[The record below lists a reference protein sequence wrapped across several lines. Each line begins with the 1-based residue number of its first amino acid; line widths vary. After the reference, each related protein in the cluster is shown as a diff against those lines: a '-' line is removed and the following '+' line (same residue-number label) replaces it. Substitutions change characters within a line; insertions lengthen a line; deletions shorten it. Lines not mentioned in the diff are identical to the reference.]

1 MRISVMGKPKS
12 GPGAAQVLSV
22 TPSRKGSRTVLGEEN
37 MVASLR
43 GPVSLDAVGDAD
55 GVGLQVRC
63 PERSL
68 VKQQLQAHYPQAL
81 IEEVAPEDDPLRLKE
96 GEQAWSMRL
105 RIDGPEFVPLRTF
118 RDDDLLDAGSDP
130 LIALVGSMS
139 GLERGERVVASL
151 GLRSLGPNWADAHRM
166 RLARE
171 EAASRGP
178 APSSPGPGQVRGGTE
193 GVGLAVLGVMAL
205 IGLRMYTWMQSG
217 QTWKAVLL
225 ALALLFALGLVGWL
239 VARYKRG
246 RTVGAM
252 HDREQIREKLSRV
265 AFEAHLE
272 VTVVL
277 DEHGDEER
285 AVELL
290 EGVARAYC
298 HYDNAAGARF
308 MVGEVREVEPSLE
321 AGPPPRGLF
330 GRRDVLGVREVA
342 ALWHPPGEVDEMPLV
357 ERSGARMLLPRGRD
371 EQAGALV
378 GHALSGGRRPVYLG
392 RDLTHCHHV
401 YIARTG
407 MGKST
412 LTGHV
417 VAHRMA
423 EKAAGRD
430 EDAIV
435 VIDPHADLVR
445 GLLGRVPAGI
455 EDRVRLIDLGD
466 RSRSPGIN
474 LLDTRVF
481 PDRDRTADAVVRIVH
496 GLWAQWGP
504 RMQSILEHTAK
515 SLYEAN
521 RARAASEQYTILDG
535 LQMLVDDDFRKEVL
549 AKVRDPYLRNWWN
562 RELRGW
568 RHETRSDALAPVQ
581 TRLSYYA
588 SSVRARAIL
597 GQRTSTLD
605 LRRTI
610 MEGGVLLVSTAQGE
624 VGREVSALVG
634 GSLLYL
640 VDAVVREQGSLPPEQ
655 RRGVLVVVDEMQ
667 SMVGV
672 DYESMLS
679 ELGKFGGSFMLAT
692 QSLSK
697 LDELSPTLQ
706 ETLLANVGCLAVFQ
720 ASSADARRLVGELNR
735 DRVSEEDIVSL
746 QAHQCYMRTTSGGK
760 RQPAF
765 SVHVLGP
772 EPGDPDVA
780 ARIRAGTSAYT
791 TSMEQIAE
799 WESEIEVVDADA
811 PRPNA
816 GSGKKK
822 AGSGKKKNE
831 KGASTVEE
839 KKPRSKNQQE
849 SKRTTGEPDESE

>member
-1 MRISVMGKPKS
+1 MRGSVKSRLES
-12 GPGAAQVLSV
+12 GPSSAQVLSL
-22 TPSRKGSRTVLGEEN
+22 TPSRTGVRTVLGVEN

-43 GPVSLDAVGDAD
+43 DPFTLETVGDAD

-63 PERSL
+63 RERSL
-68 VKQQLQAHYPQAL
+68 VKQQLQAHHPQAL
-81 IEEVAPEDDPLRLKE
+81 IEEVAAEDDPLRLKE
-96 GEQAWSMRL
+96 GERAWSMRL
-105 RIDGPEFVPLRTF
+105 QVDGPEIAPLRTF

-139 GLERGERVVASL
+139 GLERGERVVSSL

-171 EAASRGP
+171 EAASRAP
-178 APSSPGPGQVRGGTE
+178 ASSSPGPGGVRGGTE
-193 GVGLAVLGVMAL
+193 GVGLIALGVMAAFA
-205 IGLRMYTWMQSG
+205 LRVYTWWQSG
-217 QTWKAVLL
+217 QVLEAAL
-225 ALALLFALGLVGWL
+225 LVVAALAALGLAGYV
-239 VARYKRG
+239 VARYRRG

-272 VTVVL
+272 VTAVL
-277 DEHGDEER
+277 GEQGDEER

-308 MVGEVREVEPSLE
+308 RAGEVRETAPSLE

-330 GRRDVLGVREVA
+330 GRREVLGVREVA

-357 ERSGARMLLPRGRD
+357 ERSGARVLLPSGRD
-371 EQAGALV
+371 ERTGVLV
-378 GHALSGGRRPVYLG
+378 GHALAGGRRPVYLA
-392 RDLTHCHHV
+392 RDLTRCHHV
-401 YIARTG
+401 YVARTG

-445 GLLGRVPAGI
+445 GLLNRVPPGL

-466 RSRSPGIN
+466 ETRSPGIN
-474 LLDTRVF
+474 LLDAQVF
-481 PDRDRTADAVVRIVH
+481 PDRDRMADAVVRIVH
-496 GLWAQWGP
+496 GLWEQWGP
-504 RMQSILEHTAK
+504 RMQSILEHTVK

-521 RARAASEQYTILDG
+521 RDRAASEQYTILDG
-535 LQMLVDDDFRKEVL
+535 LQLLADEDFRKEVL
-549 AKVRDPYLRNWWN
+549 GQVRDPYLLNWWN

-568 RHETRSDALAPVQ
+568 RYETRSDAVAPVQ

-597 GQRTSTLD
+597 GQRASTLD

-610 MEGGVLLVSTAQGE
+610 MEGGVLLVSTAQGA

-640 VDAVVREQGSLPPEQ
+640 VDAVVREQGNLPPEQ

-692 QSLSK
+692 QSLAK

-720 ASSADARRLVGELNR
+720 ASSADARRLMGELNR
-735 DRVSEEDIVSL
+735 DRVSEEDIVSQ
-746 QAHQCYMRTTSGGK
+746 QAHQCYMRTTSGGR
-760 RQPAF
+760 RQTTF

-772 EPGDPDVA
+772 EPGDPEMA
-780 ARIRAGTSAYT
+780 ARIRAGTAAYT
-791 TSMEQIAE
+791 TPMEQIAK
-799 WESEIEVVDADA
+799 WESEIEVVDPDA

-816 GSGKKK
+816 RAGGSGRKKTEK
-822 AGSGKKKNE
+822 KSG
-831 KGASTVEE
+831 KGASTGEG
-839 KKPRSKNQQE
+839 KKPQSKKQDP
-849 SKRTTGEPDESE
+849 KRTSGEPQGSE

>member
-1 MRISVMGKPKS
+1 MRGSVKSRLES
-12 GPGAAQVLSV
+12 GPSAAQVLSL
-22 TPSRKGSRTVLGEEN
+22 TPSRKGSRTVLGVEN

-43 GPVSLDAVGDAD
+43 GPFSLDAVGDAD

-81 IEEVAPEDDPLRLKE
+81 IEEVAPEDDPLRLRE

-178 APSSPGPGQVRGGTE
+178 VPSSPGPGQLRGGTE
-193 GVGLAVLGVMAL
+193 GAGLAVLGLLAL
-205 IGLRMYTWMQSG
+205 FGLQVYTWWQSG
-217 QTWKAVLL
+217 QVLRAVLVVL
-225 ALALLFALGLVGWL
+225 AALAVLGLAGWV
-239 VARYKRG
+239 VARYRRD

-277 DEHGDEER
+277 GEHGDEER

-308 MVGEVREVEPSLE
+308 RVGDVLEAEPSLE
-321 AGPPPRGLF
+321 AGPPQRGLF
-330 GRRDVLGVREVA
+330 GRREVLGVREVA

-357 ERSGARMLLPRGRD
+357 ERSGARVLLPPGHGA
-371 EQAGALV
+371 EAGALV
-378 GHALSGGRRPVYLG
+378 GHALAGGRRPVYFG
-392 RDLTHCHHV
+392 GDLRRCHHFYV
-401 YIARTG
+401 ARTR

-412 LTGHV
+412 LMGHV

-430 EDAIV
+430 DDAIV
-435 VIDPHADLVR
+435 VIDPHADLV
-445 GLLGRVPAGI
+445 GELLERVPAGL
-455 EDRVRLIDLGD
+455 EDRVRLIDLGE

-474 LLDTRVF
+474 LLDARVF
-481 PDRDRTADAVVRIVH
+481 PDRDRMAAAVVRVVQ
-496 GLWAQWGP
+496 GVWDQWGP
-504 RMQSILEHTAK
+504 RMQSILEHTVK

-521 RARAASEQYTILDG
+521 RGRAASEQYTILDG
-535 LQMLVDDDFRKEVL
+535 LRLLAEEDFRKDVL
-549 AKVRDPYLRNWWN
+549 AEIRDPYLWNWWN

-588 SSVRARAIL
+588 SSVWARAIL
-597 GQRTSTLD
+597 GQHASTID

-610 MEGGVLLVSTAQGE
+610 AEGGVLLVSTAQGV
-624 VGREVSALVG
+624 VGPDVSALVG
-634 GSLLYL
+634 GSLLHL
-640 VDAVVREQGSLPPEQ
+640 VDAVIREQGSLAPGQ

-667 SMVGV
+667 SMPGV

-679 ELGKFGGSFMLAT
+679 ELGKFGASFMLAT
-692 QSLSK
+692 QSLAK
-697 LDELSPTLQ
+697 LDELSPTMQ

-735 DRVSEEDIVSL
+735 DRVTEEDIVSL
-746 QAHQCYMRTTSGGK
+746 QAHQCYVRATVGGK
-760 RQPAF
+760 RQPAY
-765 SVHVLGP
+765 SVHVRAP
-772 EPGDPDVA
+772 EEGDPGVA
-780 ARIRAGTSAYT
+780 PRIRAGMAAYT
-791 TSMEQIAE
+791 TPAETIAQ
-799 WESEIEVVDADA
+799 WESEVERVAPDE
-811 PRPNA
+811 PRPRTRGGGA
-816 GSGKKK
+816 GKKK
-822 AGSGKKKNE
+822 QADAAAEQPKKKP
-831 KGASTVEE
+831 S
-839 KKPRSKNQQE
+839 KKQSSN
-849 SKRTTGEPDESE
+849 RTSVGPVESE